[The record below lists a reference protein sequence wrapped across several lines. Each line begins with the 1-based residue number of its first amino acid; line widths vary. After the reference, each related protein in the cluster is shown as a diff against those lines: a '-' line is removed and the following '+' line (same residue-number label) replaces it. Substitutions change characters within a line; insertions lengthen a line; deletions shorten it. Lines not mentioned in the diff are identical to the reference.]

1 MSTSHY
7 ASRPAQTD
15 KILSAW
21 LRNPHNPTNELRKR
35 RLYAT
40 LWMLGGGV
48 ILMLDLIAV
57 RFFATDA
64 LEALTLAALT
74 LPTGAFILLAGLEAR
89 K

>member
-7 ASRPAQTD
+7 SSRPAQSD

-21 LRNPHNPTNELRKR
+21 LRNPHNPQNLVRKR

-40 LWMLGGGV
+40 LWMLGGAV
-48 ILMLDLIAV
+48 ILLLDLIAV
-57 RFFATDA
+57 RNFASDA
-64 LEALTLAALT
+64 LEAVTLAALT
-74 LPTGAFILLAGLEAR
+74 LPTGVFILLAGMEAR